1 MIMKIS
7 QLLTIAGI
15 LLITTVAWF
24 VLGGAIRS
32 RSENFGN
39 GMRNEVLQVWGPE
52 LQQSHPHA
60 FYRSPNVPNGK
71 ALIQSEQARIQVA
84 IDYQARKRGLMSH
97 RTYEVDFEGLYTFR
111 NPTRIPQ
118 TMFVHFPLPASKGL
132 RGVQVMIDDQETDVR
147 RADDGSLQLAFEVEA
162 STAIKLKVA
171 YQTNGTDV
179 WLYHFPHPERVRD
192 FELFMKTD
200 FPEYSF
206 PVGCG
211 SPTKRDEANCEF
223 IWAYQP
229 DVLSAPDIGMEMP
242 KILNPAPVA
251 ARISFFAPVSLLFFV
266 TVVLL
271 LGSLRG
277 IMLHPMHV
285 CFVAA
290 GFFSFQLLFAYLT
303 DVIPLYV
310 AFGISALVSV
320 VLVSSYLRAV
330 GGDRLLRIALPAQIG
345 YMVLFSVSFFFD
357 GMTGL
362 TIAVGAVITLALL
375 MKVTAQTAWKEIFE
389 SKSRRVPPVLP
400 IT

>member
-1 MIMKIS
+1 MKIS
-7 QLLTIAGI
+7 QLFAIAGI
-15 LLITTVAWF
+15 LLVTTVAWF

-32 RSENFGN
+32 RSENLGS
-39 GMRNEVLQVWGPE
+39 GMRNEVLQIWGPE
-52 LQQSHPHA
+52 LQQAHPHA

-71 ALIQSEQARIQVA
+71 ALIQSEQSRIHVL
-84 IDYQARKRGLMSH
+84 IDYQAKKRGLVSH
-97 RTYEVDFEGLYTFR
+97 RTYDVNFQGEYSFR

-118 TMFVHFPLPASKGL
+118 TMFVHFPLPATKGL
-132 RGVQVMIDDQETDVR
+132 RGVQVMLDDKETDVR
-147 RADDGSLQLAFEVEA
+147 RADDGSLELAVEVAA
-162 STAIKLKVA
+162 STAIKLKVV

-179 WLYHFPHPERVRD
+179 WLYQFPHADRVRD

-211 SPTKRDEANCEF
+211 SPTKRDEAACEF
-223 IWAYQP
+223 TWAYQP
-229 DVLSAPDIGMEMP
+229 DVLSAPNIGMEMP

-277 IMLHPMHV
+277 IILHPMHV

-320 VLVSSYLRAV
+320 ALVCGYLRAV
-330 GGDRLLRIALPAQIG
+330 GGDRLLRIALPAQVG

-362 TIAVGAVITLALL
+362 TIAIGSVITLGLL
-375 MKVTAQTAWKEIFE
+375 MKVTAKTSWKEVFAPQ
-389 SKSRRVPPVLP
+389 KRPAPPVLP
-400 IT
+400 SL

>member
-1 MIMKIS
+1 MKIS
-7 QLLTIAGI
+7 QIFAIAGI
-15 LLITTVAWF
+15 LLVTTVAWF
-24 VLGGAIRS
+24 ILGGAIRS
-32 RSENFGN
+32 RSENFGT
-39 GMRNEVLQVWGPE
+39 GMRNEVLQIWGPG
-52 LQQSHPHA
+52 LQQAHPHA

-71 ALIQSEQARIQVA
+71 ALIQPEQSRIHVL
-84 IDYQARKRGLMSH
+84 IDYQAKKRGLVSH
-97 RTYEVDFEGLYTFR
+97 RTYDVNFEGVYSFR

-118 TMFVHFPLPASKGL
+118 TMFVHFPLPATKGL
-132 RGVQVMIDDQETDVR
+132 RGVQVMLDEKETDVR
-147 RADDGSLQLAFEVEA
+147 RADDGSLELAVEVAA
-162 STAIKLKVA
+162 STAVKLKVV

-179 WLYHFPHPERVRD
+179 WLYQFPHPERVRD

-211 SPTKRDEANCEF
+211 SPTKRDEAACEF
-223 IWAYQP
+223 TWAYQP
-229 DVLSAPDIGMEMP
+229 DVLSAPNIGMEMP

-277 IMLHPMHV
+277 ITLHPMHV

-303 DVIPLYV
+303 DVIPLHV

-320 VLVSSYLRAV
+320 VLVCGYLRAV

-362 TIAVGAVITLALL
+362 TIAIGAVITLALL
-375 MKVTAQTAWKEIFE
+375 MKVTARTSWIEVFAVK
-389 SKSRRVPPVLP
+389 KRVAPPILP
-400 IT
+400 QS